1 MSKEIPKSNINYC
14 SKNDVESSRDELI
27 DRYSS
32 TSNEV
37 STSLKDKEFLFVCEK
52 NYMHLFDEN
61 NFLQLNSK
69 SKYSKQ
75 KGNVFRVDAN
85 MHEKIAKLH
94 QCTRGNFCTVFFT
107 IILTYI

>member
-14 SKNDVESSRDELI
+14 SKNHVESSRDELI
-27 DRYSS
+27 DRHSS

-37 STSLKDKEFLFVCEK
+37 STSLKEKGFLFVCEK

-69 SKYSKQ
+69 SKYSKE

-85 MHEKIAKLH
+85 MHKETFLQSFINA
-94 QCTRGNFCTVFFT
+94 
-107 IILTYI
+107 